1 MQFNQIKETCLYVKD
16 LTQTSAFY
24 KGKLGLEQFSYV
36 EGSHVFFKAGSSVLL
51 CFLNEKTKE
60 QGTLPPHY
68 GEGKLHFAFEIDPEA
83 YVACKQEL
91 IGLGIAVEHEEGWE
105 GGFKS
110 FYFRDPDGHLAE
122 VVEKGMWEV

>member
-16 LTQTSAFY
+16 LKQTIGFY

-36 EGSHVFFKAGSSVLL
+36 EGSHVFFRAGTSVLL
-51 CFLNEKTKE
+51 CFLNDKTKE

-68 GEGKLHFAFEIDPEA
+68 GEGQLHFAFEIDPEA
-83 YVACKQEL
+83 YVACRQEL
-91 IGLGIAVEHEEGWE
+91 IELGIAVEHEEEWA